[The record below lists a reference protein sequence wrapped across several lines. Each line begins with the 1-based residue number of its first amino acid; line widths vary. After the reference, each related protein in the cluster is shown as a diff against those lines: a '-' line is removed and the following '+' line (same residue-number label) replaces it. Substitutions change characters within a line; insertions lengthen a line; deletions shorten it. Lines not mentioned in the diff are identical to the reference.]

1 MYWYY
6 IIIQTLIYFN
16 PPSQHETVEIIVGNF
31 FSTELKIKLYIFMIM
46 KHVVGRIGEVHWH
59 ALTQSIRMVYI
70 DNLLNLGLKLH
81 NATFH
86 RKLLCVMHTSKARAV
101 CETIVCWEA
110 KVLQSQIIKLYNCI
124 VYCLIA
130 YISSIL
136 IHHNAAILIHH
147 NAAEIGEYDVTTSDC
162 LSKWETS
169 SQLLSLW
176 RDMNSSS
183 S

>member
-1 MYWYY
+1 
-6 IIIQTLIYFN
+6 
-16 PPSQHETVEIIVGNF
+16 
-31 FSTELKIKLYIFMIM
+31 M
-46 KHVVGRIGEVHWH
+46 KRVVGRIGEVHWH

-86 RKLLCVMHTSKARAV
+86 RKLLCVMLLRPELCVKRLSVERLKFYRV
-101 CETIVCWEA
+101 RLLSYI
-110 KVLQSQIIKLYNCI
+110 I

-169 SQLLSLW
+169 SQLLSL
-176 RDMNSSS
+176 
-183 S
+183 

>member
-1 MYWYY
+1 
-6 IIIQTLIYFN
+6 
-16 PPSQHETVEIIVGNF
+16 
-31 FSTELKIKLYIFMIM
+31 M

-86 RKLLCVMHTSKARAV
+86 RNRKLLCVMLLRPKPCVKRLSVERLKFYRV
-101 CETIVCWEA
+101 RLLSYI
-110 KVLQSQIIKLYNCI
+110 I

-130 YISSIL
+130 HISSIL

-162 LSKWETS
+162 LSEWETS
-169 SQLLSLW
+169 SQLLSL
-176 RDMNSSS
+176 
-183 S
+183 